1 MAQVGSNCDIGHSG
15 SGLLMKQ
22 CVKSSLGSEQKRAVW
37 CYGAGALGMR
47 PISTEGLEKPPA
59 VSAGAAPELQ
69 WLPVADLVVDASYRR
84 QEAGKGRRRVNRIA
98 RNFSW
103 SHFTPVVVARGEQ
116 GKFVIVDGENRAT
129 AAALAGF
136 AKVPCQIINASR
148 EEQALAFKTINGT
161 RSRMASHAAAM
172 RASDPLA
179 VEVAEVC
186 LRADVELLRYPVPV
200 TRQLPGQ
207 TMAIGAIA
215 QCLRRYGAATL
226 ITALQCVTRTTNR
239 QRGALSARMIKA
251 LCEVLDSDPQL
262 RDSGLALLE
271 AFDAIDLIALQ
282 RVSLREAVTQKTNP
296 LQVLVDAIR
305 GELGRFPTP
314 ANRLQK
320 TTPTPRSRLHLSA
333 GLRQR
338 AVALA
343 KGRSRLR
350 ER

>member
-1 MAQVGSNCDIGHSG
+1 MVS
-15 SGLLMKQ
+15 
-22 CVKSSLGSEQKRAVW
+22 
-37 CYGAGALGMR
+37 CYGAGALTMR
-47 PISTEGLEKPPA
+47 PISTEGLEKPAA
-59 VSAGAAPELQ
+59 VSAGTAPELQ

-84 QEAGKGRRRVNRIA
+84 QEAGKGRHRVNRIA

-103 SHFTPVVVARGEQ
+103 SHFTPVVVARGDQ

-136 AKVPCQIINASR
+136 AKVPCQIIHASR
-148 EEQALAFKTINGT
+148 EEQAIAFKTINGT
-161 RSRMASHAAAM
+161 RGMISRMASHAAAM

-179 VEVAEVC
+179 VELAEVC

-200 TRQLPGQ
+200 ARQLPGQ

-215 QCLRRYGAATL
+215 QCLRRYGAETL

-239 QRGALSARMIKA
+239 QRGALSARMIKS
-251 LCEVLDSDPQL
+251 LCEVLDGDPVL

-282 RVSLREAVTQKTNP
+282 RVSVREAVTQKTNP

-305 GELGRFPTP
+305 SELGRFLTP

-320 TTPTPRSRLHLSA
+320 ATPTPRSRLHLPA

-338 AVALA
+338 TVALA
-343 KGRSRLR
+343 KGRSRIR